1 MGPNHEWLYDSSKE
15 DWFHPNKPISNWND
29 QQEVEN
35 GWLYDL
41 PDLNQGNPE
50 VAAYLIDAAK
60 WWIKETDI
68 DGFRLDTVKHVPKNY
83 WSEFASAV
91 KDEKKDLYLIGEVWH
106 DNPQVIAAY
115 EETGID
121 GFFDFSQNGSLRTAF
136 EKSNQSLGWLFSN
149 MERNEKIFDRPHLL
163 GQFIDNHD
171 MSRFSHLVR
180 NQKEDPIKQ
189 LKLSLTFMYTT
200 PGLPFVYYG
209 TEMAM
214 DGGDD
219 PDNRHMMDFDTKDN
233 VVDYISKLG
242 LIRKEHPA
250 LKTGEL
256 ELLHEEEGT
265 AVYSRELDG
274 ETIVVAINNTSNS
287 QTIIL
292 KDKLENGKR
301 LVSLLSDTIF
311 KSNGNEYTI
320 KLESG
325 EAEIFELTEKPGP
338 NWLFIVLSTAVLVS
352 FLIILTLGIREVN
365 KRSRR

>member
-1 MGPNHEWLYDSSKE
+1 MKKTFEFDFRGRKLIVEHGELAKQAHGYWTKDFYKTNEYFGSMDEFKSLVEEAHARDIKIILDFVVNHVGPNHEWLYDSSKE
-15 DWFHPNKPISNWND
+15 DWFHPNKPISNWSD

-41 PDLNQGNPE
+41 PDLNQENPE

-83 WSEFASAV
+83 WDEFATAV
-91 KDEKKDLYLIGEVWH
+91 KEEKKDFYLIGEVWH

-189 LKLSLTFMYTT
+189 LKLSLTFMYTA

-242 LIRKEHPA
+242 L
-250 LKTGEL
+250 L
-256 ELLHEEEGT
+256 
-265 AVYSRELDG
+265 
-274 ETIVVAINNTSNS
+274 
-287 QTIIL
+287 
-292 KDKLENGKR
+292 
-301 LVSLLSDTIF
+301 
-311 KSNGNEYTI
+311 
-320 KLESG
+320 
-325 EAEIFELTEKPGP
+325 
-338 NWLFIVLSTAVLVS
+338 
-352 FLIILTLGIREVN
+352 
-365 KRSRR
+365 